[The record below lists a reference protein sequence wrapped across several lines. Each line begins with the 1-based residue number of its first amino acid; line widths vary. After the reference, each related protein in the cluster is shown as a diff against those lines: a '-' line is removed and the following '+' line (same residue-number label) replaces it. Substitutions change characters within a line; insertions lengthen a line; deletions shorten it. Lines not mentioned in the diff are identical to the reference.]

1 MAHDQPTY
9 ASVPGIRVFGM
20 MCVKPGYSVRKPS
33 AQPPKRYQLQKPF
46 YRPGSQTSYG
56 QSNLGSNKDAYARPS
71 YGSTSSS
78 QNSHQITSSSTNF
91 NSGSSSSNYHGSD
104 SYQSQGN
111 YQYLNR
117 PESISSSSFNNNNNY
132 RPEPVS
138 INNFPSS
145 GYGRNNEREG
155 DAPIEAVTEVDNKL
169 LINSSTQAAEETNT
183 TLSEDTT
190 KTEEEKSKREKRS
203 LNENS
208 IDPDDDVPEFPWDR
222 VIEFEKTLVWD

>member
-33 AQPPKRYQLQKPF
+33 SQPPKRYQLQKPF

-56 QSNLGSNKDAYARPS
+56 QSNIGNNKDAYGRPS
-71 YGSTSSS
+71 YGS
-78 QNSHQITSSSTNF
+78 
-91 NSGSSSSNYHGSD
+91 SSSSSSSSGQSSSSSAFNSATSTNYHGAD
-104 SYQSQGN
+104 PYQSQGN

-117 PESISSSSFNNNNNY
+117 PESISSSSFGNSNNNY

-138 INNFPSS
+138 INNFPGA

-155 DAPIEAVTEVDNKL
+155 DAPIEAATEVDNKL
-169 LINSSTQAAEETNT
+169 LINTSTQATEETKT

-190 KTEEEKSKREKRS
+190 KAEEDIVKREKRS
-203 LNENS
+203 LSENT
-208 IDPDDDVPEFPWDR
+208 IEPDDEVPEFPWDR
-222 VIEFEKTLVWD
+222 VIEFEKTVVWD